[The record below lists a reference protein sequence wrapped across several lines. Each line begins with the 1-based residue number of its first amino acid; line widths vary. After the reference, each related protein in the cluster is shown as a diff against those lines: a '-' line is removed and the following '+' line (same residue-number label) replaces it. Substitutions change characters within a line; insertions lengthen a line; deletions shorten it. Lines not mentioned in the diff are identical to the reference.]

1 MRTRSKSPVENR
13 GPTIHDVARAAGVS
27 TATVSNVLRGTRY
40 VGPDLQKR
48 VQKAIDSLSYTPN
61 QVAASLRE
69 RRTRIIGV
77 AVPDITTGLFTEIVR
92 RIEKRAACTDY
103 QIILTDSEENVIAER
118 ARIGALIKRKI
129 DGLIVIPCHDDS
141 PVLEDLRRSEIPTV
155 LVDRA
160 TEGTIFDSV
169 MADNCLAAREGTGH
183 LISLGHRNIMLLA
196 SEAGLRNIKE
206 RIKGYREA
214 LKEAGISD
222 LENIV
227 VAGANET
234 DFVKPALEQL
244 LRNESRPSAMFAVT
258 QKMTVG
264 ALQVVA
270 EAGLVIPKDIS
281 FLAFDDCEWFRAMR
295 PFLST
300 VSQPAEDFADQAWSM
315 LMARLNNDRSPT
327 FRKEVHCTL
336 IVRESTAQYHALPG
350 GRLPEQVGRSLTG
363 RPENAAIVN

>member
-13 GPTIHDVARAAGVS
+13 GPTIRDVADAAGVS

-48 VQKAIDSLSYTPN
+48 VQEAINSLSYTPN

-77 AVPDITTGLFTEIVR
+77 AVPDIT
-92 RIEKRAACTDY
+92 KRAACTDY
-103 QIILTDSEENVIAER
+103 QIILADSEENVLAER

-160 TEGTIFDSV
+160 AEGAIFDSV
-169 MADNCLAAREGTGH
+169 MADNCLSAREGTRH
-183 LISLGHRNIMLLA
+183 LLSLGHRNIMLLA

-206 RIKGYREA
+206 RIEGYREA
-214 LKEAGISD
+214 LREAGISD

-227 VAGANET
+227 VAGANEA

-336 IVRESTAQYHALPG
+336 IVRESTVQYHAPPG
-350 GRLPEQVGRSLTG
+350 GLGYRSS
-363 RPENAAIVN
+363 